1 MGNIRLNILKT
12 CQAAAKCFTMF
23 WISVDSHVPL
33 MHQIIV
39 DHLCLSTPGQNH
51 GATTPPEHYNITFPP
66 AGENDP
72 NQLISPNKT
81 TRKQILNPADPEL
94 QPYST
99 DKTCFDLDLK
109 DLALHFWT
117 PPSSSQIPRGL
128 CKPYCSSL
136 WITRMQ
142 EQWQPRCTEDG

>member
-1 MGNIRLNILKT
+1 MLLGFKSTGNISLNILKT
-12 CQAAAKCFTMF
+12 CQGAAKCFIMF
-23 WISVDSHVPL
+23 CISVDSHVPL
-33 MHQIIV
+33 MHQIRA
-39 DHLCLSTPGQNH
+39 DHLCLSTPGQKH
-51 GATTPPEHYNITFPP
+51 VATTPLERYNITFPT

-81 TRKQILNPADPEL
+81 TIKQILNPADPEL
-94 QPYST
+94 QPCSK

-109 DLALHFWT
+109 DLAPHFWT
-117 PPSSSQIPRGL
+117 PPSSSPIPQSL

-142 EQWQPRCTEDG
+142 EQ